1 MSWVGSLCA
10 LPRPRAYVLR
20 SNGLLRCR
28 TLRQPAS
35 LGHVCPLRSRSP
47 HRHPSR
53 RGTRRRRRTSAPSW
67 PARSHSAGRLH
78 GREGVG
84 RPPHARRRRAR
95 RLAQRGRARRP
106 QRADRACRIVMG
118 AHAAGDARRP
128 NAAQRGR
135 ARRAR
140 RVRRGARVPP
150 ARGRTAQRRIGR
162 PVERRARLGGATSGA
177 AAALHSGDHSL

>member
-1 MSWVGSLCA
+1 MSWVGSFVHFPPCLCTVEQWLVVVSYLASTCIVWPCMAFAQPLAAPPSEPAWYAAAEADIGA
-10 LPRPRAYVLR
+10 LVAGAFAFGGPPAWAGGRRA
-20 SNGLLRCR
+20 
-28 TLRQPAS
+28 T
-35 LGHVCPLRSRSP
+35 
-47 HRHPSR
+47 
-53 RGTRRRRRTSAPSW
+53 
-67 PARSHSAGRLH
+67 PARS
-78 GREGVG
+78 
-84 RPPHARRRRAR
+84 PTPRAR

-106 QRADRACRIVMG
+106 QRADRACRIVTG

-140 RVRRGARVPP
+140 RLRRGARVPP